1 MPYQFT
7 PATPPKTPGRK
18 PVTPVIDSMTSK
30 EVKERARSLLVGGL
44 SPTAWHVID
53 ILAQTG
59 VATLTQLNVSRSVM
73 LKYGR
78 SFIVSRLQIPPH
90 VVRDE
95 LNTLLP
101 GNHLYTLGPVG
112 IELAKMRGLTPSTG
126 HMAYPLARVMH
137 DVILTE
143 ILLRISRHAVE
154 RGWSVTWHGT
164 AEAALFDA
172 EHKRELLE
180 PDALLRLTR
189 DGQERLFAVEYH
201 NEDKRS
207 RAERKVD
214 QYENVAAV
222 HAAEWMAQWETD
234 TFPALLAVFQRD
246 IVGKGYVDKLAG
258 MQPRVRFY
266 GKLLGGVLKGN
277 LDEWL
282 NLSTRTKDNLFSNP

>member
-1 MPYQFT
+1 MS
-7 PATPPKTPGRK
+7 
-18 PVTPVIDSMTSK
+18 VDSMTSK
-30 EVKERARSLLVGGL
+30 AAKERADALLIGGL

-59 VATLTQLNVSRSVM
+59 VATLAQLHVSRSVM

-78 SFIVSRLQIPPH
+78 AFIVSRLQIPPR

-101 GNHLYTLGPVG
+101 GSRLYTLGPVG
-112 IELAKMRGLTPSTG
+112 VELAKMRGLTPSTG

-143 ILLRISRHAVE
+143 ILLRISRHAAGQ
-154 RGWSVTWHGT
+154 GWSVTWLGT
-164 AEAALFDA
+164 AEAALF
-172 EHKRELLE
+172 EEGRTREILE

-189 DGQERLFAVEYH
+189 DGHERLFAVEYH

-214 QYENVAAV
+214 QYETVAAV

-234 TFPALLAVFQRD
+234 AFPALLAVFRRD

-258 MQPRVRFY
+258 MQPQVRYY
-266 GKLLGGVLKGN
+266 GKLLNGVLQDN

-282 NLSTRTKDNLFSNP
+282 NLSTRTKENLFHY